1 MLRTPCSIFPW
12 LAATRFLGYVKP
24 LHASM
29 KAKGKLPRPLAASL
43 PLPLPLPLL
52 AALAEEMENIEQILS

>member
-1 MLRTPCSIFPW
+1 MLRTLCSIFPW
-12 LAATRFLGYVKP
+12 LTATRFLGYVKP

-29 KAKGKLPRPLAASL
+29 KAKGKLPRLLAQS
-43 PLPLPLPLL
+43 LPLPLPLL